1 MSQIIY
7 YLVTN
12 LSGCAMN
19 NLLLSNRLIGMSRN
33 KKTVVNNKSYR
44 EFTHYINAR
53 SKKLGADRVDELS
66 VLISSAVFRWR
77 ELEHGISAKYENY
90 QTDPEMLTELH
101 KAELALVDTTVF
113 EKVNNAVD
121 SITGL
126 KSAFRNAQ
134 NQKRYKNKNKHETDR
149 KVSLEMTVSERHW
162 LLSIREECKK
172 QEVDLTDVLMK
183 CNIALKKGS

>member
-1 MSQIIY
+1 MI
-7 YLVTN
+7 
-12 LSGCAMN
+12 

-33 KKTVVNNKSYR
+33 KKTVVNNKNYR

-66 VLISSAVFRWR
+66 VLISSAVLQWR
-77 ELEHGISAKYENY
+77 ELERGISAKYENY
-90 QTDPEMLTELH
+90 QTDPEMLTEPH
-101 KAELALVDTTVF
+101 KTALALVDTTVF

-121 SITGL
+121 SIAGL

-134 NQKRYKNKNKHETDR
+134 NQKRYKNNNKHETNR

-162 LLSIREECKK
+162 LLSIREECKEQK
-172 QEVDLTDVLMK
+172 IDLTDVLMK